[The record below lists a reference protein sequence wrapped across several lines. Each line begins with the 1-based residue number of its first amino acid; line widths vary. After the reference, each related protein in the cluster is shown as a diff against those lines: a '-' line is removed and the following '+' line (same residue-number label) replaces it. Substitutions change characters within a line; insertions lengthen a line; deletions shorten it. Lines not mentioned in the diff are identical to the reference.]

1 MGKHRRAPEKKATYG
16 EVIAIRE
23 FRALWYGQALSLLGD
38 QLAQVALAVLVY
50 ERTRSPLATAAV
62 YALTYL
68 PQIVGG
74 PFLAGLADRFP
85 RRRVMISCD
94 ILRGVLVA
102 LMAVPGMPLPAVCLL
117 VFFVVLLSAP
127 FSAARAALLPE
138 VLEGDR
144 YVAGSALQNMTNQAM
159 QMLGFAAGGAMIA
172 ILGPYRALAIDAAS
186 FLFSALILAS
196 GVRRRRTAAKS
207 GRRASMWTMT
217 KAGATLVFGD
227 RKLRTLVLFAWL
239 CGFYVLPEGIA
250 VPYAIALYGGANTP
264 PGIEATWERGHVP
277 SKDSG
282 SAGSAEGG
290 GTEPVDIDGTALT
303 SGATPFDTGGIDWGA
318 IFLDGGALPVPV
330 IAGLLMAAMPT
341 GTVLGA
347 FLFSRFVSPSGRL
360 RAMGWLAMLSCAPL
374 IGCAMRPP
382 LAVVLVLWVASGIGG
397 AYQLA
402 ANAAFVQC
410 VPAERRGQAFGL
422 VQSGLMAAQGIGILV
437 GGLAT
442 EKLGPEPV
450 VALAGVSGLTVAAV
464 LAMVW
469 AESRGDL
476 LTRVRAQA
484 TA

>member
-1 MGKHRRAPEKKATYG
+1 MGKHRRAPERQATYG

-23 FRALWYGQALSLLGD
+23 FRTLWYGQGLSLLGD
-38 QLAQVALAVLVY
+38 QLAQVALAVLIY

-74 PFLAGLADRFP
+74 PFLAGLADRFA
-85 RRRVMISCD
+85 RRRIMIACD
-94 ILRGVLVA
+94 LLRGLLVA
-102 LMAVPGMPLPAVCLL
+102 VMAVPGMPLWTMCVL

-138 VLEGDR
+138 ILEGDR
-144 YVAGSALQNMTNQAM
+144 YVVGSALQNMTNQAM
-159 QMLGFAAGGAMIA
+159 QMLGFAAGGALIA
-172 ILGPYRALAIDAAS
+172 SLGPYKALALDAAT
-186 FLFSALILAS
+186 FLFSALIIMS
-196 GVRRRRTAAKS
+196 GVRRRPAASQGSSKP
-207 GRRASMWTMT
+207 SMWRMT
-217 KAGATLVFGD
+217 RAGASLVFGD
-227 RKLRTLVLFAWL
+227 RQLRTLVMFAWL

-250 VPYAIALYGGANTP
+250 VPYAISLADET
-264 PGIEATWERGHVP
+264 
-277 SKDSG
+277 
-282 SAGSAEGG
+282 
-290 GTEPVDIDGTALT
+290 
-303 SGATPFDTGGIDWGA
+303 
-318 IFLDGGALPVPV
+318 LPVPV
-330 IAGLLMAAMPT
+330 VTGLLMAAMPT

-360 RAMGWLAMLSCAPL
+360 RSMGWMAMLSCAPL
-374 IGCAMRPP
+374 IGCAMHPP
-382 LAVVLVLWVASGIGG
+382 LEVVLILWVLSGVGG

-422 VQSGLMAAQGIGILV
+422 VQSGLMAAQGVGILI
-437 GGLAT
+437 GGLAA
-442 EKLGPEPV
+442 ERLGPEPV

-469 AESRGDL
+469 TESRADL
-476 LTRVRAQA
+476 SARVRAEA